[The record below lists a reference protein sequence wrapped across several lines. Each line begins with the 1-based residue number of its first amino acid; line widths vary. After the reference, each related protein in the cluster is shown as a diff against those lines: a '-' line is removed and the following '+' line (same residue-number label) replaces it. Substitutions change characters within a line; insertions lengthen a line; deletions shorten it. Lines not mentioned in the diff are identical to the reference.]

1 MKDLLTPAPRYDA
14 RTIRLHW
21 LTAGLV
27 VALWLLGQTID
38 WFPRGAPRVFARS
51 AHISVGALLACVILY
66 RIWWRMSGGAQLAAA
81 GTGVLQT
88 LARSMHM
95 ALYAGMLATVALGVA
110 NTWVRGDNLFYLFK
124 IPAFD
129 PGNKALREAVEDYH
143 AFAANLLLVLAGLH
157 AVAGLAHHYVLKSDV
172 LGRMLPASSRR
183 S

>member
-1 MKDLLTPAPRYDA
+1 MDSSFSPTSRYDA

-51 AHISVGALLACVILY
+51 AHISIGALLACVFLY
-66 RIWWRMSGGAQLAAA
+66 RIWWRLSGGVHLAAA
-81 GTGVLQT
+81 GTGALKT

-95 ALYAGMLATVALGVA
+95 ALYACVLATVVLGIA

-129 PGNKALREAVEDYH
+129 PGNKALRAAVEDYH
-143 AFAANLLLVLAGLH
+143 ADAANLLLILAGLH
-157 AVAGLAHHYVLKSDV
+157 AAAGLAHQYVLKVDV
-172 LGRMLPASSRR
+172 LSRMFPVRKQP
-183 S
+183 